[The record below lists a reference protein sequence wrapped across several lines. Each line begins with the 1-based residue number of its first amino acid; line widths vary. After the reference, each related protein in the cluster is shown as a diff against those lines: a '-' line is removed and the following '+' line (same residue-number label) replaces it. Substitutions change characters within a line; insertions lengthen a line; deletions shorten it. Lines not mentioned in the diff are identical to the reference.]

1 MRAVIADERRQEPR
15 VQAAYQILYECF
27 QRDEKVSEGAAH
39 TVNLSERG
47 ALIELPQEIAAD
59 ASLILWIFAP
69 FYTLLVKGDVVHA
82 HRAPNGSFRVG
93 VKLTDVI
100 EGNWNVLQKDI
111 RARGNEI
118 VT

>member
-1 MRAVIADERRQEPR
+1 MILAEQRQEPR
-15 VQAAYQILYECF
+15 VQAAYQIRYECF
-27 QRDEKVSEGAAH
+27 RRDAKVSEGAAH

-47 ALIELPQEIAAD
+47 ALIELTQEVALD

-82 HRAPNGSFRVG
+82 HRGANGLFRVG

-100 EGNWNVLQKDI
+100 EGNWDILKKDI
-111 RARGNEI
+111 HARANDLVI
-118 VT
+118 